1 MFDRIPQNETNTGG
15 NRESGKPIR
24 HHPIFVVKALIIGTT
39 VLTRMLKPTPMIHTA
54 DWYVLFVFGC
64 SLLSLLVSGV
74 LFFANKDASFP
85 AKMLAGFLTSLS
97 LVGLNNALMATDFFS
112 RMPHLWRA
120 VSFTSFLP
128 ATFSFLYVRSVLN
141 QEYRFRRNDWWF
153 FVPAVL
159 YILSMLPFYLQPA
172 SAKMELINQI
182 VANNDL
188 IAVEPENMVP
198 RGMSTLARTFYGIGT
213 SIAITVLLKRWR
225 KRLAVD
231 PAHFANNLALYRW
244 MVMFTAVVWLFYL
257 SVFFVILSHINEWLH
272 VWELVAF
279 IISITVLFIGISLLA
294 RPSILYGMRGWLQK
308 EPAPASP
315 EQAPRNGIQDDGNQL
330 ARKTTLSVSQG
341 EEIRQIVD
349 HYLAAQKPFLKL
361 NYKLA
366 DLSNETSVPTYL
378 LSAFINQQYGKNF
391 NEFINDHRVDYLFEL
406 LKNDK
411 AQFEHYTLEALGKK
425 AGFNSRNALIASVKR
440 KTGMTP
446 SEYYSLQ
453 APA

>member
-1 MFDRIPQNETNTGG
+1 
-15 NRESGKPIR
+15 
-24 HHPIFVVKALIIGTT
+24 
-39 VLTRMLKPTPMIHTA
+39 MIHTA

-64 SLLSLLVSGV
+64 SLLGLLVSGV

-85 AKMLAGFLTSLS
+85 ARMLAGFLTSLF

-120 VSFTSFLP
+120 ISFASFLP
-128 ATFSFLYVRSVLN
+128 APFSFLYVRSVLN
-141 QEYRFRRNDWWF
+141 QEYRFRRHDWLF
-153 FVPAVL
+153 FLPSL
-159 YILSMLPFYLQPA
+159 LFILSMLPFYLQPA

-188 IAVEPENMVP
+188 IAQEPENILP
-198 RGMSTLARTFYGIGT
+198 GGFSTLARTFYGIGT
-213 SIAITVLLKRWR
+213 SIAMTVLLRRWKNR
-225 KRLAVD
+225 VAAD
-231 PAHFANNLALYRW
+231 PVHIDNNLALYRW
-244 MVMFTAVVWLFYL
+244 LVLFTGVVWLFYV
-257 SVFFVILSHINEWLH
+257 SVFFIILGHLTHVISL
-272 VWELVAF
+272 WELVAF
-279 IISITVLFIGISLLA
+279 IISITVLFVCTSLLA

-308 EPAPASP
+308 EANLFSQESSP
-315 EQAPRNGIQDDGNQL
+315 KPVLDEVSNPI
-330 ARKTTLSVSQG
+330 RKTTLSIAQG
-341 EEIRQIVD
+341 NEIKQTIEN
-349 HYLAAQKPFLKL
+349 YLSEKKPYLTP

-366 DLSNETSVPTYL
+366 DLSTETEIPSYL

-406 LKNDK
+406 LQSDK

-425 AGFNSRNALIASVKR
+425 AGFNSRNAFIASVKR